1 VLLLF
6 QFFKIETFA
15 LLVSW
20 THADIYSILV
30 AQIMISVEHNLNP
43 SFVRRA
49 ISSEEQAKLDNI
61 QNKLLKKQKE
71 VRIKRAI
78 SKHFVFDDAWI
89 RKSFHVSGQ
98 ADQRIE
104 QLYQNDT
111 FENQRQFGRNICRA
125 FHDLNVTHV
134 LAVAPTQ
141 SGKTG
146 SMLAIIRE
154 FNKNDAKYRVDY
166 DNVFI
171 FTGHSSIEW
180 TQQTKQ
186 RFPDSMHK
194 RIFHRNQLG
203 LFIKLVKDLDNV
215 LIIFDESHVA
225 NKYGQTLYSLY
236 NKLGFFNIKR
246 LYSKNIKI
254 VHLTA
259 TPDSLLDK
267 VDIWRNSL
275 KVLHMDVPEKY
286 VSVQKYLEKGQIF
299 DCKPLIDSHDNIRHL
314 LTHID
319 IDNPFYHIIRTP
331 RGLKHHDL
339 IHDFQYVFSSFG
351 FQYISEPSYRCK
363 FGDFTSLLHVKPT
376 KHTFIFI
383 IDKLRCAKSIPL
395 NNIQIC
401 YDRFVDNPS
410 YDSVAQ
416 GLLGRCTGYHSTT
429 FHIRIFTFKDFI
441 LSYST
446 HDTFYKHNILHPC

>member
-1 VLLLF
+1 MF
-6 QFFKIETFA
+6 
-15 LLVSW
+15 
-20 THADIYSILV
+20 
-30 AQIMISVEHNLNP
+30 SVEHNLNP

-49 ISSEEQAKLDNI
+49 ISSEEQAKIDNI
-61 QNKLLKKQKE
+61 QNKLLKKHKE

-89 RKSFHVSGQ
+89 RKSFGVIGR
-98 ADQRIE
+98 ADQHIE

-111 FENQRQFGRNICRA
+111 FENQRQFGRNICLA

-146 SMLAIIRE
+146 SMLASIRE

-166 DNVFI
+166 DNIFI

-215 LIIFDESHVA
+215 LIIFDESHIA

-254 VHLTA
+254 VHFTA
-259 TPDSLLDK
+259 TPDSLLEK

-286 VSVQKYLEKGQIF
+286 VSIHTYMLNKQILE
-299 DCKPLIDSHDNIRHL
+299 CKPLIGNHDNISNI

-319 IDNPFYHIIRTP
+319 VHNPFYHIIRTP
-331 RGLKHHDL
+331 RGQAHHDL
-339 IHDFQYVFSSFG
+339 IHDFQYVFKSLDFK
-351 FQYISEPSYRCK
+351 YISEPSYRKDSADLC
-363 FGDFTSLLHVKPT
+363 SLLHNKPST
-376 KHTFIFI
+376 HTFLFI
-383 IDKLRCAKSIPL
+383 IDKLRCAKSIPIQ
-395 NNIQIC
+395 NIQIC
-401 YDRFVDNPS
+401 YDRFVIKPS
-410 YDSVAQ
+410 YDSIAQ
-416 GLLGRCTGYHSTT
+416 GLLGRCTGYHDIHS
-429 FHIRIFTFKDFI
+429 HIRIFTFKDFI
-441 LSYST
+441 LSYAQR
-446 HDTFYKHNILHPC
+446 DTFYKHNILLPC

>member
-1 VLLLF
+1 ML
-6 QFFKIETFA
+6 
-15 LLVSW
+15 
-20 THADIYSILV
+20 
-30 AQIMISVEHNLNP
+30 SVEQNLTP
-43 SFVRRA
+43 SSLMA
-49 ISSEEQAKLDNI
+49 STISPEQEAKLDNI
-61 QNKLLKKQKE
+61 QNKLLKKKKE
-71 VRIKRAI
+71 QRIKRAI
-78 SKHFVFDDAWI
+78 SKTFVFDDTWQ
-89 RKSFHVSGQ
+89 RKSFTANGQ
-98 ADQRIE
+98 ADPHLE
-104 QLYQNDT
+104 KLYLKDT
-111 FENQRQFGRNICRA
+111 FDNQRDFGSNICHA
-125 FHDLNVTHV
+125 FDDLNVTHV
-134 LAVAPTQ
+134 LAIAPTQ

-154 FNKNDAKYRVDY
+154 FTKNDAKHRVDY
-166 DNVFI
+166 EHVFI
-171 FTGHSSIEW
+171 FTGHSSTEW

-186 RFPDSMHK
+186 RFPDSMNL
-194 RIFHRNQLG
+194 RIFHRNQVRV
-203 LFIKLVKDLDNV
+203 FIKMVQELANV
-215 LIIFDESHVA
+215 LIIFDESHIA

-236 NKLGFFNIKR
+236 NALGFFNIKR

-254 VHLTA
+254 VHFTA
-259 TPDSLLDK
+259 TPDSLLTHVSGWK
-267 VDIWRNSL
+267 NSL
-275 KVLHMDVPEKY
+275 KVLRMQVPENY

-319 IDNPFYHIIRTP
+319 LDNPFYHIIRTP

-339 IHDFQYVFSSFG
+339 IHDFQSVFNSFD
-351 FQYISEPSYRCK
+351 FQYISEPSYRK
-363 FGDFTSLLHVKPT
+363 NRDFYSLLHVKPT

-429 FHIRIFTFKDFI
+429 CHIRIFTFKS
-441 LSYST
+441 LL
-446 HDTFYKHNILHPC
+446 FYQQNLLYYTNILHPF

>member
-1 VLLLF
+1 
-6 QFFKIETFA
+6 
-15 LLVSW
+15 
-20 THADIYSILV
+20 
-30 AQIMISVEHNLNP
+30 MISVEHNLNP
-43 SFVRRA
+43 SFVRRP

-61 QNKLLKKQKE
+61 QNKLLKKHKE

-78 SKHFVFDDAWI
+78 SKHFVFDDAWF
-89 RKSFHVSGQ
+89 RKSFIVIGRP
-98 ADQRIE
+98 DQDIE

-111 FENQRQFGRNICRA
+111 FENQRQFGRNICLA

-254 VHLTA
+254 VHFTA
-259 TPDSLLDK
+259 TPDSLLEK

-286 VSVQKYLEKGQIF
+286 VSIHTYMLNKQILE
-299 DCKPLIDSHDNIRHL
+299 CKPLIGNHDNISNI

-319 IDNPFYHIIRTP
+319 VHNPFYHIIRTP
-331 RGLKHHDL
+331 RGQAHHDL
-339 IHDFQYVFSSFG
+339 IHDFQSVFKSLDFK
-351 FQYISEPSYRCK
+351 YISEPSYRK
-363 FGDFTSLLHVKPT
+363 NSADLYSLLHNKPST
-376 KHTFIFI
+376 HTFIFI
-383 IDKLRCAKSIPL
+383 IDKLRCAKSIPIQ
-395 NNIQIC
+395 NIQIC
-401 YDRFVDNPS
+401 YDRFVIKPS
-410 YDSVAQ
+410 YDSIAQ
-416 GLLGRCTGYHSTT
+416 GLLGRCTGYHDNHS
-429 FHIRIFTFKDFI
+429 HIRIFTFKDFI
-441 LSYST
+441 LSYT
-446 HDTFYKHNILHPC
+446 QRDTFYKHNILLPC